1 MVELADMADS
11 DNVDSEEKQDADT
24 SVDNVCYN
32 KVHIKQESV
41 KNASVELT
49 DLVGKGSADNKEEK
63 QNVVTSV
70 DNSCYEQ
77 IPYKRGSGKDAA
89 VEEAVMMDE
98 SSVDSK
104 EQDKGTSVDNVCYDK
119 IQSI

>member
-11 DNVDSEEKQDADT
+11 VDSEKQDAEI
-24 SVDNVCYN
+24 SVDNVCYD
-32 KVHIKQESV
+32 KIHIKQGSG

-49 DLVGKGSADNKEEK
+49 DIVSKSSVDNKEGE

-70 DNSCYEQ
+70 DNSCYEK
-77 IPYKRGSGKDAA
+77 IPCKRGSEKDDA

-119 IQSI
+119 IQSK